1 MSHNT
6 KGDMWYADSDASKHM
21 TNDPRDLFDMVS
33 LDEEIV
39 VGNDERLTCKVKG
52 KLIIKIQINEK
63 ENVQILLNEVLYVPK
78 LKSNLFSLSVVTKKK
93 GININIEGDK
103 VKIG

>member
-6 KGDMWYADSDASKHM
+6 KGDMWYADSGASKHM

-52 KLIIKIQINEK
+52 KLRIKIQINEK

-78 LKSNLFSLSVVTKKK
+78 LKSNLFSLSEVTEERYKRKH
-93 GININIEGDK
+93 
-103 VKIG
+103 